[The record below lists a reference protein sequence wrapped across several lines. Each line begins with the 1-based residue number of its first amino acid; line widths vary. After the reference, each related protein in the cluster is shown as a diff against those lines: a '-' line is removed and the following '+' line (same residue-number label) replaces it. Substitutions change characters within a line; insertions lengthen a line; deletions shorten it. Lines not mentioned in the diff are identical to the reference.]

1 MAHHLIRYVAKR
13 KQRITKFLCRPFVSV
28 GQTAL
33 SHADISTKHLVVS
46 QQKACTDTT
55 KCLKREYKSLVVRVR
70 RALYGHYNKM
80 LLQAVFVAD
89 DALFI
94 RCCVLANELNKV

>member
-1 MAHHLIRYVAKR
+1 M
-13 KQRITKFLCRPFVSV
+13 
-28 GQTAL
+28 
-33 SHADISTKHLVVS
+33 
-46 QQKACTDTT
+46 
-55 KCLKREYKSLVVRVR
+55 KREYKSLVVRVR

-80 LLQAVFVAD
+80 LLQAFFVAD